1 MGKCNAISV
10 GTKLARNWKIH
21 RSIHGYRGEMQ
32 GYVFNEEIAS
42 AYGITN
48 ANPQFG
54 KGGLPQY
61 FVPNANDYIQ
71 KGILVK
77 VDNITLRK

>member
-1 MGKCNAISV
+1 MGI
-10 GTKLARNWKIH
+10 G
-21 RSIHGYRGEMQ
+21 GEMQ

-48 ANPQFG
+48 ENPQFG

>member
-1 MGKCNAISV
+1 
-10 GTKLARNWKIH
+10 
-21 RSIHGYRGEMQ
+21 MQ
-32 GYVFNEEIAS
+32 GYIFNEDVAS
-42 AYGITN
+42 AYDITN

-54 KGGLPQY
+54 KRGGPQY
-61 FVPNANDYIQ
+61 FVPNVDEYIIQ